1 MLGIRSDRF
10 TVRCWV
16 LASFLFA
23 SSAFGQVGMTQI
35 RAGDGPITLVYPTAA
50 ESSLRQLGPF
60 ALQVAMNA
68 APSGGN
74 GRLVVFSHGTGGDA
88 LTLHT
93 LARTLALA
101 GFVVAQPEHRGDNWQ
116 DQGDAGPTSWQRRP
130 GEMSRAIDA
139 VASDPRFN
147 RFLRFDRVGI
157 YGVSAG
163 GVTGLALAGGDWS
176 IATLKRHCAVH
187 VRDDA
192 GFCLY
197 GVRSAA
203 EGTARANSYTTPIE
217 ASADEPLAGARV
229 KDPRVAAV
237 ALSVPVGA
245 IFTPESLAAIRIP
258 VGIVEAQSDLVLN
271 PVYHSGYVLEHCNS
285 CQRIDSVS
293 GSGHF
298 DTLSPWPAA
307 IAVAAAQA
315 PGGQRNPAIDD
326 VRRQQSYDLITR
338 FFADE
343 LLTK

>member
-1 MLGIRSDRF
+1 MLGIRLDRLTACRWF
-10 TVRCWV
+10 

-35 RAGDGPITLVYPTAA
+35 RAGDVPITLVYPTAA
-50 ESSLRQLGPF
+50 VSSIRQLGPF
-60 ALQVAMNA
+60 TLQIAMSA
-68 APSGGN
+68 VPSSGN
-74 GRLVVFSHGTGGDA
+74 GRLVVFSHGSGGDA

-116 DQGDAGPTSWQRRP
+116 DHVDAGPTSWQRRP
-130 GEMSRAIDA
+130 AEISRTIDA
-139 VASDPRFN
+139 VASDPRFSS
-147 RFLRFDRVGI
+147 FLRLDRVGI

-187 VRDDA
+187 VGDDA

-203 EGTARANSYTTPIE
+203 EGVTRANSYTTPIE
-217 ASADEPLAGARV
+217 ASANELLAGACV
-229 KDPRVAAV
+229 KDPRVVAV
-237 ALSVPVGA
+237 ALSVPVAA

-258 VGIVEAQSDLVLN
+258 VGIVEAQSDVVLN
-271 PVYHSGYVLEHCNS
+271 PKYHSGYVLEHCNS
-285 CQRIDSVS
+285 CRRIDSVS

-298 DTLSPWPAA
+298 DTLSPWPAGLA
-307 IAVAAAQA
+307 AAAAQA
-315 PGGQRNPAIDD
+315 PGGQRNPAVDD

-338 FFADE
+338 FFDDE